1 MATNE
6 IYKYGQW
13 LSLPL
18 PFKGLDPNVN
28 ADPTRNGD
36 PVYIGGLV
44 GVAQEVGGVAV
55 SYTVGTTTVTQA
67 TNPGNHL
74 EPGWASVALCGAW
87 AFSAAQQST
96 AIPQSTPI
104 GTMIGITASDAS
116 TPAKIQVGGA
126 KVFGCLVG
134 WTKDA
139 VRRPIV
145 NIIQT
150 GTPAGPVGS

>member
-6 IYKYGQW
+6 IYKFGQW
-13 LSLPL
+13 ISLPL
-18 PFKGLDPNVN
+18 PFKGTNPKVN

-44 GVAQEVGGVAV
+44 GVAQEVGGVPVA
-55 SYTVGTTTVTQA
+55 YTVGSTTVTQTRNSA
-67 TNPGNHL
+67 DHL

-96 AIPQSTPI
+96 AVPQNTPI
-104 GTMIGITASDAS
+104 GTMIGITASNGSVA
-116 TPAKIQVGGA
+116 AKIAVGGA

-134 WTKDA
+134 WTKDSP
-139 VRRPIV
+139 RRPIV

-150 GTPAGPVGS
+150 GTPAGPTGS

>member
-6 IYKYGQW
+6 VYKYSQW
-13 LSLPL
+13 ISLPL
-18 PFKGLDPNVN
+18 PFKGLDPKLN

-44 GVAQEVGGVAV
+44 GVAQEVGGVP
-55 SYTVGTTTVTQA
+55 TTVALGTVTYGYTRNTA
-67 TNPGNHL
+67 DSL

-96 AIPQSTPI
+96 AVPQNTPI
-104 GTMIGITASDAS
+104 GTMIGITAGSS
-116 TPAKIQVGGA
+116 SVPAKIQVGGA

>member
-6 IYKYGQW
+6 IYKFGQW
-13 LSLPL
+13 LCLPL
-18 PFKGLDPNVN
+18 PFKGADPDVN
-28 ADPTRNGD
+28 DDPTRNGD

-44 GVAQEVGGVAV
+44 GVAQEVGGVPV
-55 SYTVGTTTVTQA
+55 SYVVGSTTITQ
-67 TNPGNHL
+67 THNPANHL

-87 AFSAAQQST
+87 AFSEAQQST
-96 AIPQSTPI
+96 PIPQSTPI
-104 GTMIGITASDAS
+104 GTMIGITAGDAS
-116 TPAKIQVGGA
+116 TAAQIQVGGA

-139 VRRPIV
+139 TRRPIV

-150 GTPAGPVGS
+150 GTPSGPTGS

>member
-13 LSLPL
+13 ISLPL
-18 PFKGLDPNVN
+18 PFKGTDPNVN

-44 GVAQEVGGVAV
+44 GVAQEVGGVP
-55 SYTVGTTTVTQA
+55 TTVALGTVTYGYTRNTA
-67 TNPGNHL
+67 DSL

-87 AFSAAQQST
+87 AFGEDQQST
-96 AIPQSTPI
+96 PVPQTTPI
-104 GTMIGITASDAS
+104 GTMIGITAGTAS
-116 TPAKIQVGGA
+116 EPAKIAVGGA

-134 WTKDA
+134 WTKDSP
-139 VRRPIV
+139 RRPIV

-150 GTPAGPVGS
+150 GTPAGPMGS

>member
-6 IYKYGQW
+6 IYKFGQW

-18 PFKGLDPNVN
+18 PFKGANPDLNL
-28 ADPTRNGD
+28 DPTRNGD

-44 GVAQEVGGVAV
+44 GVAQEVGGVPV

-67 TNPGNHL
+67 SNTANHL

-96 AIPQSTPI
+96 AVPQTTPI
-104 GTMIGITASDAS
+104 GTMIGITAGDAS

>member
-6 IYKYGQW
+6 IFKFGQW
-13 LSLPL
+13 ISLPL
-18 PFKGLDPNVN
+18 PFKGLNPKVN

-44 GVAQEVGGVAV
+44 GVAQEVGGIPQSV
-55 SYTVGTTTVTQA
+55 SYGMTTVT
-67 TNPGNHL
+67 TNRNTADSL

-96 AIPQSTPI
+96 PIPQNTPI
-104 GTMIGITASDAS
+104 GTMIGVTAGTASV
-116 TPAKIQVGGA
+116 PAKIAVGGA

-150 GTPAGPVGS
+150 GQPAGPVGS

>member
-6 IYKYGQW
+6 IYKFSQW
-13 LSLPL
+13 ISLPL
-18 PFKGLDPNVN
+18 PFKGLNPKVN

-36 PVYIGGLV
+36 PIYIGGLV
-44 GVAQEVGGVAV
+44 GVAQEVGGVPLMV
-55 SYTVGTTTVTQA
+55 EYGTTIYGTTRN
-67 TNPGNHL
+67 TSDSL

-96 AIPQSTPI
+96 PIPQNTPI
-104 GTMIGITASDAS
+104 GTMIGVTAGTASV
-116 TPAKIQVGGA
+116 PAKIAVGGA

>member
-18 PFKGLDPNVN
+18 PFKGLDPHVN
-28 ADPTRNGD
+28 NDPTRNGD

-44 GVAQEVGGVAV
+44 GVAQEVGGVA
-55 SYTVGTTTVTQA
+55 TTVTVGSA
-67 TNPGNHL
+67 TYGYTRNTADSL

-96 AIPQSTPI
+96 AIPQNTPI
-104 GTMIGITASDAS
+104 GTMIGITASNSS